1 VNKTDLYVY
10 VPDAG
15 GPRHSVYVELLA
27 QGLTKDQLI
36 AVAESGLQ
44 ELPPSS
50 TTTT

>member
-1 VNKTDLYVY
+1 VDKTDLYVY
-10 VPDAG
+10 IPDAG
-15 GPRHSVYVELLA
+15 GPQHSVYVELLA

-44 ELPPSS
+44 SLPPAS